1 MLTVAYRF
9 LCVVRLIESL
19 VGDWWMNIRT
29 SGAVHLGPKR
39 GLGQDA
45 DDYQTSLHVAI
56 KKVIRLVR
64 PGEKDVVFDVGC
76 GKGRVI
82 CHFAQQPVRKVVGIE
97 ISEHLC
103 DIARLNV
110 SKLRNKRA
118 PVEIINGD
126 AAVTDLS
133 SGTIYYMNNPFGAT
147 TLRAVLKNIERSHKQ
162 VTNGVTI
169 IYMNAQFAAVFDEFP
184 WLEIV
189 ADYRRFCRQRVTIY
203 RDTAMRKQVVVKS
216 HELADQE

>member
-1 MLTVAYRF
+1 MQKVAYRL
-9 LCVVRLIESL
+9 LCVGRLIESV
-19 VGDWWMNIRT
+19 VGDWWMNISTR
-29 SGAVHLGPKR
+29 GPVHFGWKR

-45 DDYQTSLHVAI
+45 DDYETSLHISI
-56 KKVIRLVR
+56 KKIIHLVK
-64 PGEKDVVFDVGC
+64 PDGKDVVFDLGC
-76 GKGRVI
+76 GKGRPI

-103 DIARLNV
+103 DIARANV

-126 AAVTDLS
+126 AAITDLS

-162 VTNGVTI
+162 ITKGVTI
-169 IYMNAQFAAVFDEFP
+169 IYMNAQFATVFDEFQ

-189 ADYRRFCRQRVTIY
+189 FDYRRFYHQRVIIY
-203 RDTAMRKQVVVKS
+203 RDTAIRK
-216 HELADQE
+216 